1 MSMRV
6 PGEAEDV
13 ARLSRALARRADAEG
28 LLDVAWD
35 EVNSPFGTLAVCAT
49 ATGVVRVVLP
59 NEDRHAALAAI
70 AALVS
75 PRLLRA
81 PDRLDAVRAELGEYF
96 AGRRRSFDVPVDWR
110 LTAGFRRLALAAVAE
125 VPYGSTASYR
135 DIAGAAGN
143 PRATRAAGSAC
154 ATNPTPIV
162 VPCHRV
168 LRADGALGGY
178 LGGPAMKASLLE
190 LERGRERAA

>member
-1 MSMRV
+1 MSVRL
-6 PGEAEDV
+6 PGETADV
-13 ARLSRALARRADAEG
+13 DRLRAALALRADADG
-28 LLDVAWD
+28 LLDVGWD
-35 EVNSPFGTLAVCAT
+35 EVDSPFGRLAVCAT
-49 ATGVVRVVLP
+49 EAGVVRVVLP
-59 NEDRHAALAAI
+59 AEDRDEALAGV
-70 AALVS
+70 AARVS

-81 PDRLDAVRAELGEYF
+81 PRRVDAVRAQLGEYF
-96 AGRRRSFDVPVDWR
+96 DGRRRSFDVPVDWR
-110 LTAGFRRLALAAVAE
+110 LSAGFRRLALVAVAE

-143 PRATRAAGSAC
+143 PRATRAVGSAC
-154 ATNPTPIV
+154 ATNPVPIV

-190 LERGRERAA
+190 LERAA